1 MQNNM
6 KTTITTIGS
15 IDLSYIRV
23 VANGNAPFEAEML
36 LSLQSEI
43 EQKMEAMRHDLENGH
58 REGVRLC
65 AHSLKNL
72 FGMLSCSRLRD
83 AFLLMETESM
93 SVNNDWLRRHYA
105 LLKSDW
111 MQVQGE
117 ITRLLATY
125 DDRAA
130 AA

>member
-1 MQNNM
+1 MQNNL
-6 KTTITTIGS
+6 KPTAPVPGK
-15 IDLSYIRV
+15 IDLTYIQL
-23 VANGNAPFEAEML
+23 VANGNSPFEAEML

-43 EQKMEAMRHDLENGH
+43 EQKMETMRHDLEVSH

-72 FGMLSCSRLRD
+72 FGLLGCSRMRD

-105 LLKSDW
+105 SFKNDW
-111 MQVQGE
+111 MQVQIE
-117 ITRLLATY
+117 IARLLATY